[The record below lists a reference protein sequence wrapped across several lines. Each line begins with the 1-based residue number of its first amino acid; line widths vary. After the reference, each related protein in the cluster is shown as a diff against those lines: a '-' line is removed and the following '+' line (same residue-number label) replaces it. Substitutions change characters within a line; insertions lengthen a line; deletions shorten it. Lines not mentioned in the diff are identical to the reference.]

1 MTDSLERVHAEDTIH
16 IETVA
21 ANQEKSRAPQQ
32 TIPATHFRSEGDVNT
47 TPARQAWNESL
58 NHQATQKLLK
68 RDSEVFLHQA
78 MSTPCL
84 DSLEAADGIYLQDS
98 SGKRYMDFHGNN
110 VHQLGHGHPHV
121 IKKMTEQMASLPFS
135 PRRFTNET
143 AVKCAEK
150 LTQICSGDLNRV
162 LFAPG
167 GTSVIGMALK
177 LARHVTNNFKV
188 VSLWDSFHGASLDA
202 ISVGGEACFREGMGP
217 LMAGVERIPPAVS
230 YRGAFPNPNASNND
244 NNQDQASDVHYADY
258 LEYVIEKEG
267 GIGAFIA
274 EAVRNTDV
282 QVPSKAYWKRIR
294 EICDK
299 HNVLLIIDDIP
310 NGMGRSG
317 EWFTHQAFDIEPDIL
332 CIGKGL
338 GGGLIPIAAM
348 ITKDKYNTAAQVS
361 LGHYT
366 HEKSP
371 LGCAAALATIEVIEQ
386 EKLLDKTQ
394 SDSKFMREQLLRMKE
409 KYPVIGDV
417 RGIGLLWGVELV
429 TDRTTKNRAF
439 DEAEATLY
447 QCLNNGLSFKVSQ
460 GNVIQLSPPLI
471 ISRTNLQAALNIF
484 ENAIQ
489 QVCIDFNYI

>member
-1 MTDSLERVHAEDTIH
+1 MTQNI
-16 IETVA
+16 
-21 ANQEKSRAPQQ
+21 KP
-32 TIPATHFRSEGDVNT
+32 THFRSEGDVNT
-47 TPARQAWNESL
+47 TPARQAWNASMDDERT
-58 NHQATQKLLK
+58 QALLK

-84 DSLEAADGIYLQDS
+84 DTLEAAEGIYIQDAT
-98 SGKRYMDFHGNN
+98 GKKYMDFHGNN
-110 VHQLGHGHPHV
+110 VHQLGYGHPHV
-121 IKKMTEQMASLPFS
+121 IKRVQEQIAKLPFS

-143 AVKCAEK
+143 AIECAEK
-150 LTQICSGDLNRV
+150 LTQICGGELNRV

-167 GTSVIGMALK
+167 GTSAVGMALK
-177 LARHVTNNFKV
+177 LARHITGNYKV

-202 ISVGGEACFREGMGP
+202 ISVGGEACFRQGMGP

-230 YRGAFPNPNASNND
+230 YRGAFPVAD
-244 NNQDQASDVHYADY
+244 GSDVHYADY

-267 GIGAFIA
+267 GVGAFIA

-299 HNVLLIIDDIP
+299 HNVMLIIDDIP

-317 EWFTHQAFDIEPDIL
+317 EWFTYQAYDIEPDIL

-338 GGGLIPIAAM
+338 GGGLVPIAAM
-348 ITKDKYNTAAQVS
+348 VTKDKYNTAEQIS
-361 LGHYT
+361 MGHYT

-371 LGCAAALATIEVIEQ
+371 IGCAAALATMEAIEQ
-386 EKLLDKTQ
+386 DGLLDKVKADSQFVREKLL
-394 SDSKFMREQLLRMKE
+394 EMKV

-417 RGIGLLWGVELV
+417 RGIGMLWGIELV
-429 TDRTTKNRAF
+429 TDHESKARAY
-439 DEAEATLY
+439 DEAEAVLY
-447 QCLNNGLSFKVSQ
+447 QCLNNGVSFKVSQ

-471 ISRTNLQAALNIF
+471 ITREQLTEALAIF
-484 ENAIQ
+484 EEAIAK
-489 QVCIDFNYI
+489 VCKDFNYF

>member
-1 MTDSLERVHAEDTIH
+1 MTQNI
-16 IETVA
+16 
-21 ANQEKSRAPQQ
+21 KP
-32 TIPATHFRSEGDVNT
+32 THFRCEGDVNT
-47 TPARQAWNESL
+47 TPARQAWNASMDDERT
-58 NHQATQKLLK
+58 QALLK

-84 DSLEAADGIYLQDS
+84 DTLEAAEGIYIQDAT
-98 SGKRYMDFHGNN
+98 GKKYMDFHGNN
-110 VHQLGHGHPHV
+110 VHQLGYGHPHV
-121 IKKMTEQMASLPFS
+121 IKRVQEQIAKLPFS

-143 AVKCAEK
+143 AIECAEK
-150 LTQICSGDLNRV
+150 LTQICGGELNRV

-167 GTSVIGMALK
+167 GTSAVGMALK
-177 LARHVTNNFKV
+177 LARHITGNYKV

-202 ISVGGEACFREGMGP
+202 ISVGGEACFRQGMGP

-230 YRGAFPNPNASNND
+230 YRGVFPVAD
-244 NNQDQASDVHYADY
+244 GSDVHYADY

-267 GIGAFIA
+267 GVGAFIA

-299 HNVLLIIDDIP
+299 HNVMLIIDDIP

-317 EWFTHQAFDIEPDIL
+317 EWFTYQAYDIEPDIL

-338 GGGLIPIAAM
+338 GGGLVPIAAM
-348 ITKDKYNTAAQVS
+348 VTKDKYNTAEQIS
-361 LGHYT
+361 MGHYT

-371 LGCAAALATIEVIEQ
+371 IGCAAALATMEAIEQ
-386 EKLLDKTQ
+386 DGLLDKAKADSQFMREKLL
-394 SDSKFMREQLLRMKE
+394 EMKA

-417 RGIGLLWGVELV
+417 RGIGMLWGIELV
-429 TDRTTKNRAF
+429 TDHESKARAY
-439 DEAEATLY
+439 DEAEAVLY
-447 QCLNNGLSFKVSQ
+447 QCLNNGVSFKVSQ

-471 ISRTNLQAALNIF
+471 ITREQLTEALAIF
-484 ENAIQ
+484 EEAIAK
-489 QVCIDFNYI
+489 VCKDFNYF

>member
-1 MTDSLERVHAEDTIH
+1 MTQNI
-16 IETVA
+16 
-21 ANQEKSRAPQQ
+21 KP
-32 TIPATHFRSEGDVNT
+32 THFRSEGDVNT
-47 TPARQAWNESL
+47 TPARQAWNASMDDERT
-58 NHQATQKLLK
+58 QALLK

-84 DSLEAADGIYLQDS
+84 DTLDAAEGIYIQDATD
-98 SGKRYMDFHGNN
+98 KKYMDFHGNN
-110 VHQLGHGHPHV
+110 VHQLGYGHPHV
-121 IKKMTEQMASLPFS
+121 IKRVQEQIAKLPFS

-143 AVKCAEK
+143 AIECAEK
-150 LTQICSGDLNRV
+150 LTQICGGELNRV

-167 GTSVIGMALK
+167 GTSAVGMALK
-177 LARHVTNNFKV
+177 LARHITGNYKV

-202 ISVGGEACFREGMGP
+202 ISVGGEACFRQGMGP

-230 YRGAFPNPNASNND
+230 YRGAFPVAD
-244 NNQDQASDVHYADY
+244 GSDVHYADY

-267 GIGAFIA
+267 GVGAFIA

-299 HNVLLIIDDIP
+299 HNVMLIIDDIP

-317 EWFTHQAFDIEPDIL
+317 EWFTYQAYDIEPDML

-338 GGGLIPIAAM
+338 GGGLVPIAAM
-348 ITKDKYNTAAQVS
+348 VTKDKYNTAEQIS
-361 LGHYT
+361 MGHYT

-371 LGCAAALATIEVIEQ
+371 IGCAAALATMEAIEQ
-386 EKLLDKTQ
+386 EGLLDKAKA
-394 SDSKFMREQLLRMKE
+394 DSQFMHEKLLEMKA

-417 RGIGLLWGVELV
+417 RGIGMLWGIELV
-429 TDRTTKNRAF
+429 TDHESKVRAY
-439 DEAEATLY
+439 DEAEAVLY
-447 QCLNNGLSFKVSQ
+447 QCLNNGVSFKVSQ

-471 ISRTNLQAALNIF
+471 ITREQLTEALAIF
-484 ENAIQ
+484 EEAIAK
-489 QVCIDFNYI
+489 VCKDFNYF

>member
-1 MTDSLERVHAEDTIH
+1 MAQNI
-16 IETVA
+16 
-21 ANQEKSRAPQQ
+21 KP
-32 TIPATHFRSEGDVNT
+32 THFRSEGDVNT
-47 TPARQAWNESL
+47 TPARQAWNASMDDERT
-58 NHQATQKLLK
+58 QALLK

-84 DSLEAADGIYLQDS
+84 DTLEAAEGIYIQDAT
-98 SGKRYMDFHGNN
+98 GKKYMDFHGNN
-110 VHQLGHGHPHV
+110 VHQLGYGHPHL
-121 IKKMTEQMASLPFS
+121 IKRVQEQIAKLPFS

-143 AVKCAEK
+143 AVECAEK
-150 LTQICSGDLNRV
+150 LTQICGGELNRV

-167 GTSVIGMALK
+167 GTSAVGIALK
-177 LARHVTNNFKV
+177 LARHITGNYKV

-202 ISVGGEACFREGMGP
+202 ISVGGEACFRQGMGP

-230 YRGAFPNPNASNND
+230 YRGAFPVAD
-244 NNQDQASDVHYADY
+244 GSDVHYADY

-267 GIGAFIA
+267 GVGAFIA

-299 HNVLLIIDDIP
+299 HNVMLIIDDIP

-317 EWFTHQAFDIEPDIL
+317 EWFTYQAYDIEPDML

-338 GGGLIPIAAM
+338 GGGLVPIAAM
-348 ITKDKYNTAAQVS
+348 VTKDKYNTAEQIS
-361 LGHYT
+361 MGHYT

-371 LGCAAALATIEVIEQ
+371 IGCAAALATMEAIEQ
-386 EKLLDKTQ
+386 DGLLDKAKADSQFMREKLL
-394 SDSKFMREQLLRMKE
+394 EMKA

-417 RGIGLLWGVELV
+417 RGIGMLWGIELV
-429 TDRTTKNRAF
+429 TDHESKARAY
-439 DEAEATLY
+439 DEAEAVLY
-447 QCLNNGLSFKVSQ
+447 QCLNNGVSFKVSQ

-471 ISRTNLQAALNIF
+471 ITREQLTEALAIF
-484 ENAIQ
+484 EEAIAK
-489 QVCIDFNYI
+489 VCKDFNYF

>member
-1 MTDSLERVHAEDTIH
+1 MTQNI
-16 IETVA
+16 
-21 ANQEKSRAPQQ
+21 KP
-32 TIPATHFRSEGDVNT
+32 THFRSEGDVNT
-47 TPARQAWNESL
+47 TPARQAWNASMDDERT
-58 NHQATQKLLK
+58 QALLK

-84 DSLEAADGIYLQDS
+84 DTLEAAEGIYIQDAT
-98 SGKRYMDFHGNN
+98 GKKYMDFHGNN
-110 VHQLGHGHPHV
+110 VHQLGYGHPHV
-121 IKKMTEQMASLPFS
+121 IKRVQEQIAKLPFS

-143 AVKCAEK
+143 AIECAEK
-150 LTQICSGDLNRV
+150 LTQICGGELNRV

-167 GTSVIGMALK
+167 GTSAVGMALK
-177 LARHVTNNFKV
+177 LARHITGNYKV

-202 ISVGGEACFREGMGP
+202 ISVGGEACFRQGMGP

-230 YRGAFPNPNASNND
+230 YRGAFPVAD
-244 NNQDQASDVHYADY
+244 GSDVHYADY

-267 GIGAFIA
+267 GVGAFIA

-299 HNVLLIIDDIP
+299 HNVMLIIDDIP

-317 EWFTHQAFDIEPDIL
+317 EWFTYQAYDIDPDML

-338 GGGLIPIAAM
+338 GGGLVPIAAM
-348 ITKDKYNTAAQVS
+348 VTKDKYNTAEQIS
-361 LGHYT
+361 MGHYT

-371 LGCAAALATIEVIEQ
+371 IGCAAALATMEAIEQ
-386 EKLLDKTQ
+386 EGLLDKVKANSQ
-394 SDSKFMREQLLRMKE
+394 FMREKLLEMKA

-417 RGIGLLWGVELV
+417 RGIGMLWGIELV
-429 TDRTTKNRAF
+429 TDHESKARAY
-439 DEAEATLY
+439 DEAEAVLY
-447 QCLNNGLSFKVSQ
+447 QCLNNGVSFKVSQ

-471 ISRTNLQAALNIF
+471 ITREQLTEALAIF
-484 ENAIQ
+484 EEAIAK
-489 QVCIDFNYI
+489 VCKDFNYI

>member
-1 MTDSLERVHAEDTIH
+1 MTQNI
-16 IETVA
+16 
-21 ANQEKSRAPQQ
+21 KP
-32 TIPATHFRSEGDVNT
+32 THFRSEGDVNT
-47 TPARQAWNESL
+47 TPARQAWNASMDDERA
-58 NHQATQKLLK
+58 QALLK

-84 DSLEAADGIYLQDS
+84 DTLEAAEGIYIQDAT
-98 SGKRYMDFHGNN
+98 GKKYMDFHGNN
-110 VHQLGHGHPHV
+110 VHQLGYGHPHV
-121 IKKMTEQMASLPFS
+121 IKRVQEQIAKLPFS

-143 AVKCAEK
+143 AIECAEK
-150 LTQICSGDLNRV
+150 LTQICGGELNRV

-167 GTSVIGMALK
+167 GTSAVGMALK
-177 LARHVTNNFKV
+177 LARHITGNYKV

-202 ISVGGEACFREGMGP
+202 ISVGGEACFRQGMGP

-230 YRGAFPNPNASNND
+230 YRGAFPVAD
-244 NNQDQASDVHYADY
+244 GSDVHYADY

-267 GIGAFIA
+267 GVGAFIA

-299 HNVLLIIDDIP
+299 HNVMLIIDDIP

-317 EWFTHQAFDIEPDIL
+317 EWFTYQAYDIEPDIL

-338 GGGLIPIAAM
+338 GGGLVPIAAM
-348 ITKDKYNTAAQVS
+348 VTKDKYNTAEQIS
-361 LGHYT
+361 MGHYT

-371 LGCAAALATIEVIEQ
+371 IGCAAALATMEAIEQ
-386 EKLLDKTQ
+386 GGLLDKAKTDSQFMREKLL
-394 SDSKFMREQLLRMKE
+394 EMKA

-417 RGIGLLWGVELV
+417 RGIGMLWGIELV
-429 TDRTTKNRAF
+429 TDHESKARAY
-439 DEAEATLY
+439 DEAEAVLY
-447 QCLNNGLSFKVSQ
+447 QCLNNGVSFKVSQ

-471 ISRTNLQAALNIF
+471 ITREQLTEALAIF
-484 ENAIQ
+484 EEAIAN
-489 QVCIDFNYI
+489 VCKDFNYF

>member
-1 MTDSLERVHAEDTIH
+1 MTQNI
-16 IETVA
+16 
-21 ANQEKSRAPQQ
+21 KP
-32 TIPATHFRSEGDVNT
+32 THFRSEGDVNT
-47 TPARQAWNESL
+47 TPARQAWNASMDDER
-58 NHQATQKLLK
+58 TQVLLK

-84 DSLEAADGIYLQDS
+84 DTLEAAEGIYIQDAT
-98 SGKRYMDFHGNN
+98 GKKYMDFHGNN
-110 VHQLGHGHPHV
+110 VHQLGYGHPHV
-121 IKKMTEQMASLPFS
+121 IKRVQEQIAKLPFS

-143 AVKCAEK
+143 AIECAEK
-150 LTQICSGDLNRV
+150 LTQICGGELNRV

-167 GTSVIGMALK
+167 GTSAVGMALK
-177 LARHVTNNFKV
+177 LARHITGNYKV

-202 ISVGGEACFREGMGP
+202 ISVGGEACFRQGMGP

-230 YRGAFPNPNASNND
+230 YRGAFPVAD
-244 NNQDQASDVHYADY
+244 GSDVHYADY

-267 GIGAFIA
+267 GVGAFIA

-299 HNVLLIIDDIP
+299 HNVMLIIDDIP

-317 EWFTHQAFDIEPDIL
+317 EWFTYQAYDIEPDIL

-338 GGGLIPIAAM
+338 GGGLVPIAAM
-348 ITKDKYNTAAQVS
+348 VTKDKYNTAEQIS
-361 LGHYT
+361 MGHYT

-371 LGCAAALATIEVIEQ
+371 IGCAAALATMEAIEQ
-386 EKLLDKTQ
+386 DGLLDKVKADSQFMREKLL
-394 SDSKFMREQLLRMKE
+394 EMKA

-417 RGIGLLWGVELV
+417 RGIGMLWGIELV
-429 TDRTTKNRAF
+429 TDHESKARAY
-439 DEAEATLY
+439 DEAEAVLY
-447 QCLNNGLSFKVSQ
+447 QCLNNGVSFKVSQ

-471 ISRTNLQAALNIF
+471 ITREQLTEALAIF
-484 ENAIQ
+484 EEAIAK
-489 QVCIDFNYI
+489 VCKDFNYF

>member
-1 MTDSLERVHAEDTIH
+1 MTQNI
-16 IETVA
+16 
-21 ANQEKSRAPQQ
+21 KP
-32 TIPATHFRSEGDVNT
+32 THFRSEGDVNT
-47 TPARQAWNESL
+47 TPARQAWNASMDDERT
-58 NHQATQKLLK
+58 QALLK

-84 DSLEAADGIYLQDS
+84 DTLEAAEGIYIQDAT
-98 SGKRYMDFHGNN
+98 GKKYMDFHGNN
-110 VHQLGHGHPHV
+110 VHQLGYGHPHV
-121 IKKMTEQMASLPFS
+121 IKRVQEQIAKLPFS

-143 AVKCAEK
+143 AIECAEK
-150 LTQICSGDLNRV
+150 LTQICGGELNRV

-167 GTSVIGMALK
+167 GTSAVGMALK
-177 LARHVTNNFKV
+177 LARHITGNYKV

-202 ISVGGEACFREGMGP
+202 ISVGGEACFRQGMGP

-230 YRGAFPNPNASNND
+230 YRGAFPVED
-244 NNQDQASDVHYADY
+244 GSDVHYADY

-267 GIGAFIA
+267 GVGAFIA

-299 HNVLLIIDDIP
+299 HNVMLIIDDIP

-317 EWFTHQAFDIEPDIL
+317 EWFTYQAYDIEPDML

-338 GGGLIPIAAM
+338 GGGLVPIAAM
-348 ITKDKYNTAAQVS
+348 VTKDKYNTAEQIS
-361 LGHYT
+361 MGDYT

-371 LGCAAALATIEVIEQ
+371 IGCAAALATMEAIEQ
-386 EKLLDKTQ
+386 DGLLDKAKAYSQFMREKLL
-394 SDSKFMREQLLRMKE
+394 EMKA

-417 RGIGLLWGVELV
+417 RGVGMLWGIELV
-429 TDRTTKNRAF
+429 TDHESKARAY
-439 DEAEATLY
+439 DEAEAVLY
-447 QCLNNGLSFKVSQ
+447 QCLNNGVSFKVSQ

-471 ISRTNLQAALNIF
+471 ITREQLTEALAIF
-484 ENAIQ
+484 EEAIAK
-489 QVCIDFNYI
+489 VCKDFNYF

>member
-1 MTDSLERVHAEDTIH
+1 MTQNI
-16 IETVA
+16 
-21 ANQEKSRAPQQ
+21 KP
-32 TIPATHFRSEGDVNT
+32 THFRSEGDVNT
-47 TPARQAWNESL
+47 TPARQAWNASMDDERT
-58 NHQATQKLLK
+58 QALLK

-84 DSLEAADGIYLQDS
+84 DTLEAAEGIYIQDAT
-98 SGKRYMDFHGNN
+98 GKKYMNFHGNN
-110 VHQLGHGHPHV
+110 VHQLGYGHSHV
-121 IKKMTEQMASLPFS
+121 IKRVQEQIAKLPFS

-143 AVKCAEK
+143 AIECAEK
-150 LTQICSGDLNRV
+150 LTQICGGELNRV

-167 GTSVIGMALK
+167 GTSAVGMALK
-177 LARHVTNNFKV
+177 LARHITGNYKV

-202 ISVGGEACFREGMGP
+202 ISVGGEACFRQGMGP

-230 YRGAFPNPNASNND
+230 YRGAFPVAD
-244 NNQDQASDVHYADY
+244 GSDVHYADY

-267 GIGAFIA
+267 GVGAFIA

-299 HNVLLIIDDIP
+299 HNVMLIIDDIP

-317 EWFTHQAFDIEPDIL
+317 EWFTYQAYDIEPDML

-338 GGGLIPIAAM
+338 GGGLVPIAAM
-348 ITKDKYNTAAQVS
+348 VTKDKYNTAEQIS
-361 LGHYT
+361 MGHYT

-371 LGCAAALATIEVIEQ
+371 IGCAAALATMEAIEQ
-386 EKLLDKTQ
+386 EGLLDKVKV
-394 SDSKFMREQLLRMKE
+394 DSQFMREKLLEMKA

-417 RGIGLLWGVELV
+417 RGIGMLWGIELV
-429 TDRTTKNRAF
+429 TDHESKARAY
-439 DEAEATLY
+439 DEAEAVLY
-447 QCLNNGLSFKVSQ
+447 QCLNNGVSFKVSQ

-471 ISRTNLQAALNIF
+471 ITREQLTEALAIF
-484 ENAIQ
+484 EEAIAK
-489 QVCIDFNYI
+489 VCKDFNYF

>member
-1 MTDSLERVHAEDTIH
+1 MTQNI
-16 IETVA
+16 
-21 ANQEKSRAPQQ
+21 KP
-32 TIPATHFRSEGDVNT
+32 THFRSEGDVNT
-47 TPARQAWNESL
+47 TPARQAWNASMDDERT
-58 NHQATQKLLK
+58 QALLK

-84 DSLEAADGIYLQDS
+84 DTLEAAEGIYIQDAT
-98 SGKRYMDFHGNN
+98 GKKYMDFHGNN
-110 VHQLGHGHPHV
+110 VHQLGYGHPHV
-121 IKKMTEQMASLPFS
+121 IKRVQEQITKLPFS

-143 AVKCAEK
+143 AVECAEK
-150 LTQICSGDLNRV
+150 LTQICGGELNRV

-167 GTSVIGMALK
+167 GTSAVGMALK
-177 LARHVTNNFKV
+177 LARHITGNYKV

-202 ISVGGEACFREGMGP
+202 ISVGGEACFRQGMGP

-230 YRGAFPNPNASNND
+230 YRGAFPVAD
-244 NNQDQASDVHYADY
+244 DSDVHFADY

-267 GIGAFIA
+267 GVGAFIA

-299 HNVLLIIDDIP
+299 HNVMLIIDDIP

-317 EWFTHQAFDIEPDIL
+317 EWFTYQAYDIEPDML

-338 GGGLIPIAAM
+338 GGGLVPIAAM
-348 ITKDKYNTAAQVS
+348 VTKDKYNTAEQIS
-361 LGHYT
+361 MGHYT

-371 LGCAAALATIEVIEQ
+371 IGCAAALATMEAIEQ
-386 EKLLDKTQ
+386 DGLLDKAKADSQFMREKLL
-394 SDSKFMREQLLRMKE
+394 EMKA

-417 RGIGLLWGVELV
+417 RGIGMLWGIELV
-429 TDRTTKNRAF
+429 TDHESKSRAY
-439 DEAEATLY
+439 DEAEAVLY
-447 QCLNNGLSFKVSQ
+447 QCLNNGVSFKVSQ

-471 ISRTNLQAALNIF
+471 ITREQLTEALAIF
-484 ENAIQ
+484 EEAIAK
-489 QVCIDFNYI
+489 VCNDFNYF

>member
-1 MTDSLERVHAEDTIH
+1 MTQNI
-16 IETVA
+16 
-21 ANQEKSRAPQQ
+21 KP
-32 TIPATHFRSEGDVNT
+32 THFRSEGDVNT
-47 TPARQAWNESL
+47 TPARQAWNASMDDERT
-58 NHQATQKLLK
+58 QALLK

-84 DSLEAADGIYLQDS
+84 DTLEAAEGIYIQDTT
-98 SGKRYMDFHGNN
+98 GKKYMDFHGNN
-110 VHQLGHGHPHV
+110 VHQLSYGHPHV
-121 IKKMTEQMASLPFS
+121 IKRVQEQIAKLPFS

-143 AVKCAEK
+143 AVECAEK
-150 LTQICSGDLNRV
+150 LTQICGGELNRV

-167 GTSVIGMALK
+167 GTSAVGMALK
-177 LARHVTNNFKV
+177 LARHITGNYKV

-202 ISVGGEACFREGMGP
+202 ISVGGEACFRQGMGP

-230 YRGAFPNPNASNND
+230 YRGAFPVAD
-244 NNQDQASDVHYADY
+244 GSDVHYADY

-267 GIGAFIA
+267 GVGAFIA

-299 HNVLLIIDDIP
+299 HNVMLIIDDIP

-317 EWFTHQAFDIEPDIL
+317 EWFTYQAYDIEPDML

-338 GGGLIPIAAM
+338 GGGLVPIAAM
-348 ITKDKYNTAAQVS
+348 VTKDKYNTAEQIS
-361 LGHYT
+361 MGHYT

-371 LGCAAALATIEVIEQ
+371 IGCAAALATMEAIEQ
-386 EKLLDKTQ
+386 DGLLDKAKADSQFMREKLL
-394 SDSKFMREQLLRMKE
+394 EMKA

-417 RGIGLLWGVELV
+417 RGIGMLWGIELV
-429 TDRTTKNRAF
+429 TDHESKARAY
-439 DEAEATLY
+439 DEAEAVLY
-447 QCLNNGLSFKVSQ
+447 QCLNNGVSFKVSQ

-471 ISRTNLQAALNIF
+471 ITREQLTEALAIF
-484 ENAIQ
+484 EEAIAK
-489 QVCIDFNYI
+489 VCKDFNYF

>member
-1 MTDSLERVHAEDTIH
+1 MTQNI
-16 IETVA
+16 
-21 ANQEKSRAPQQ
+21 KP
-32 TIPATHFRSEGDVNT
+32 THFRSEGDVNT
-47 TPARQAWNESL
+47 TPARQAWNASMDDERT
-58 NHQATQKLLK
+58 QALLK

-84 DSLEAADGIYLQDS
+84 DTLEAAEGIYIQDAT
-98 SGKRYMDFHGNN
+98 GKKYMDFHGNN
-110 VHQLGHGHPHV
+110 VHQLGYGHPHV
-121 IKKMTEQMASLPFS
+121 IKRVQEQIAQLPFS

-143 AVKCAEK
+143 AIECAEK
-150 LTQICSGDLNRV
+150 LTQICGGELNRV

-167 GTSVIGMALK
+167 GTSAVGMALK
-177 LARHVTNNFKV
+177 LARHITGNYKV

-202 ISVGGEACFREGMGP
+202 ISVGGEACFRQGMGP

-230 YRGAFPNPNASNND
+230 YRGAFPVED
-244 NNQDQASDVHYADY
+244 GSDVHYADY

-267 GIGAFIA
+267 GVGAFIA

-299 HNVLLIIDDIP
+299 HNVMLIIDDIP

-317 EWFTHQAFDIEPDIL
+317 EWFTYQAYDIEPDML

-338 GGGLIPIAAM
+338 GGGLVPIAAM
-348 ITKDKYNTAAQVS
+348 VTKDKYNTAEQIS
-361 LGHYT
+361 MGHYT

-371 LGCAAALATIEVIEQ
+371 IGCAAALATMEAIEHDSLLDKAKADSQ
-386 EKLLDKTQ
+386 FMREKLL
-394 SDSKFMREQLLRMKE
+394 EMKA

-417 RGIGLLWGVELV
+417 RGIGMLWGIELV
-429 TDRTTKNRAF
+429 TDHESKARAY
-439 DEAEATLY
+439 DEAEAVLY
-447 QCLNNGLSFKVSQ
+447 QCLNNGVSFKVSQ

-471 ISRTNLQAALNIF
+471 ITREQLTEALAIF
-484 ENAIQ
+484 EEAIAK
-489 QVCIDFNYI
+489 VCKDFNYF

>member
-1 MTDSLERVHAEDTIH
+1 MTQNI
-16 IETVA
+16 
-21 ANQEKSRAPQQ
+21 KP
-32 TIPATHFRSEGDVNT
+32 THFRSEGDVNT
-47 TPARQAWNESL
+47 TPARQAWNASMDDERT
-58 NHQATQKLLK
+58 QALLK

-84 DSLEAADGIYLQDS
+84 DTLEAAEGIYIQDAT
-98 SGKRYMDFHGNN
+98 GKKYMDFHGNN
-110 VHQLGHGHPHV
+110 VHQLGYGHPHV
-121 IKKMTEQMASLPFS
+121 INRVQEQIAKLPFS

-143 AVKCAEK
+143 AIECAEK
-150 LTQICSGDLNRV
+150 LTQICGGELNRV

-167 GTSVIGMALK
+167 GTSAVGMALK
-177 LARHVTNNFKV
+177 LARHITGNYKV

-202 ISVGGEACFREGMGP
+202 ISVGGEACFRQGMGP

-230 YRGAFPNPNASNND
+230 YRGAFPVAD
-244 NNQDQASDVHYADY
+244 GSDVHYADY

-267 GIGAFIA
+267 GVGAFIA

-299 HNVLLIIDDIP
+299 QNVMLIIDDIP

-317 EWFTHQAFDIEPDIL
+317 EWFTYQAYDIEPDML

-338 GGGLIPIAAM
+338 GGGLVPIAAM
-348 ITKDKYNTAAQVS
+348 VTKDKYNTAEQIS
-361 LGHYT
+361 MGHYT

-371 LGCAAALATIEVIEQ
+371 IGCAAALATMEAIEQ
-386 EKLLDKTQ
+386 DGLLDKAKADSQFMREKLL
-394 SDSKFMREQLLRMKE
+394 EMKA

-417 RGIGLLWGVELV
+417 RGIGMLWGIELV
-429 TDRTTKNRAF
+429 TDHESKARAY
-439 DEAEATLY
+439 DEAEAVLY
-447 QCLNNGLSFKVSQ
+447 QCLNNGVSFKVSQ

-471 ISRTNLQAALNIF
+471 ITREQLTEALAIF
-484 ENAIQ
+484 EEAIAK
-489 QVCIDFNYI
+489 VCKDFNYF

>member
-1 MTDSLERVHAEDTIH
+1 MTQNI
-16 IETVA
+16 
-21 ANQEKSRAPQQ
+21 KP
-32 TIPATHFRSEGDVNT
+32 THFRSEGDVNT
-47 TPARQAWNESL
+47 TPARQTWNASMDDERT
-58 NHQATQKLLK
+58 QALLK

-84 DSLEAADGIYLQDS
+84 DTLEAAEGIYIQDAT
-98 SGKRYMDFHGNN
+98 GKKYMDFHGNN
-110 VHQLGHGHPHV
+110 VHQLGYGHPHV
-121 IKKMTEQMASLPFS
+121 IKRVQEQIAKLPFS

-143 AVKCAEK
+143 AIECAEK
-150 LTQICSGDLNRV
+150 LTQICGGELNRV

-167 GTSVIGMALK
+167 GTSAVGMALK
-177 LARHVTNNFKV
+177 LARHITGNYKV

-202 ISVGGEACFREGMGP
+202 ISVGGEACFRQGMGP

-230 YRGAFPNPNASNND
+230 YRGAFPVED
-244 NNQDQASDVHYADY
+244 GSDVHYADY

-267 GIGAFIA
+267 GVGAFIA

-299 HNVLLIIDDIP
+299 HNVMLIIDDIP

-317 EWFTHQAFDIEPDIL
+317 EWFTYQAYDIEPDML

-338 GGGLIPIAAM
+338 GGGLVPIAAM
-348 ITKDKYNTAAQVS
+348 VTKDKYNTAEQIS
-361 LGHYT
+361 MGHYT

-371 LGCAAALATIEVIEQ
+371 IGCVAALATMEAIEQ
-386 EKLLDKTQ
+386 DGLLDKAKADSQFMREKLL
-394 SDSKFMREQLLRMKE
+394 EMKA

-417 RGIGLLWGVELV
+417 RGIGMLWGIELV
-429 TDRTTKNRAF
+429 TDHESKARAY
-439 DEAEATLY
+439 DEAEAVLY
-447 QCLNNGLSFKVSQ
+447 QCLNNGVNFKVSQ

-471 ISRTNLQAALNIF
+471 ITREQLTEALAIF
-484 ENAIQ
+484 EEAIAK
-489 QVCIDFNYI
+489 VCKDFSYI

>member
-1 MTDSLERVHAEDTIH
+1 MTQNI
-16 IETVA
+16 
-21 ANQEKSRAPQQ
+21 KP
-32 TIPATHFRSEGDVNT
+32 THFRSEGDVNT
-47 TPARQAWNESL
+47 TPARQAWNASMDDERT
-58 NHQATQKLLK
+58 QALLR

-84 DSLEAADGIYLQDS
+84 DTLEAAEGIYIQDAT
-98 SGKRYMDFHGNN
+98 GKKYMDFHGNN
-110 VHQLGHGHPHV
+110 VHQLGYGHPHV
-121 IKKMTEQMASLPFS
+121 IKRVQEQIAKLPFS

-143 AVKCAEK
+143 AIECAEK
-150 LTQICSGDLNRV
+150 LTQICGGELNRV

-167 GTSVIGMALK
+167 GTSAVGMALK
-177 LARHVTNNFKV
+177 LARHITGNYKV

-202 ISVGGEACFREGMGP
+202 ISVGGEACFRQGMGP

-230 YRGAFPNPNASNND
+230 YRGAFPVAD
-244 NNQDQASDVHYADY
+244 GSDVHYADY

-267 GIGAFIA
+267 GVGAFIA

-299 HNVLLIIDDIP
+299 HNVMLIIDDIP

-317 EWFTHQAFDIEPDIL
+317 EWFTYQAYDIEPDML

-338 GGGLIPIAAM
+338 GGGLVPIAAM
-348 ITKDKYNTAAQVS
+348 VTKDKYNTAEQIS
-361 LGHYT
+361 MGHYT

-371 LGCAAALATIEVIEQ
+371 IGCAAALATMEAIEQ
-386 EKLLDKTQ
+386 EGLLDKTKA
-394 SDSKFMREQLLRMKE
+394 DSQFMREKLLEMKA

-417 RGIGLLWGVELV
+417 RGIGMLWGIELV
-429 TDRTTKNRAF
+429 TDHESKARAY
-439 DEAEATLY
+439 DEAEAVLY
-447 QCLNNGLSFKVSQ
+447 QCLNNGVSFKVSQ

-471 ISRTNLQAALNIF
+471 ITREQLTEALAIF
-484 ENAIQ
+484 EEAIAK
-489 QVCIDFNYI
+489 VCKDFNYF

>member
-1 MTDSLERVHAEDTIH
+1 MTQNI
-16 IETVA
+16 
-21 ANQEKSRAPQQ
+21 KP
-32 TIPATHFRSEGDVNT
+32 THFRSEGDVNT
-47 TPARQAWNESL
+47 TPARQAWNASMDDERT
-58 NHQATQKLLK
+58 QALLK

-84 DSLEAADGIYLQDS
+84 DTLEAAEGIYIQDAT
-98 SGKRYMDFHGNN
+98 GKKYMDFHGNN
-110 VHQLGHGHPHV
+110 VHQLGYGHPHV
-121 IKKMTEQMASLPFS
+121 IKRVQEQIAQLPFS

-143 AVKCAEK
+143 AIECAEK
-150 LTQICSGDLNRV
+150 LTQICGGELNRV

-167 GTSVIGMALK
+167 GTSAVGMALK
-177 LARHVTNNFKV
+177 LARHITGNYKV

-202 ISVGGEACFREGMGP
+202 ISVGGEACFRQGMGP

-230 YRGAFPNPNASNND
+230 YRGAFPVAD
-244 NNQDQASDVHYADY
+244 GSDVHYADY

-267 GIGAFIA
+267 GVGAFIA

-299 HNVLLIIDDIP
+299 HNVMLIIDDIP

-317 EWFTHQAFDIEPDIL
+317 EWFTYQAYDIEPDML

-338 GGGLIPIAAM
+338 GGSLVPIAAM
-348 ITKDKYNTAAQVS
+348 VTKDKYNTAEQTS
-361 LGHYT
+361 MGHYT

-371 LGCAAALATIEVIEQ
+371 IGCAAALATMEAIEQ
-386 EKLLDKTQ
+386 EGLLDKAKA
-394 SDSKFMREQLLRMKE
+394 DSQFMREKLLEMKA

-417 RGIGLLWGVELV
+417 RGIGMLWGIELV
-429 TDRTTKNRAF
+429 TDHESKARAY
-439 DEAEATLY
+439 DEAEAVLY
-447 QCLNNGLSFKVSQ
+447 QCLNNGVSFKVSQ

-471 ISRTNLQAALNIF
+471 ITREQLTEALAIF
-484 ENAIQ
+484 EEAIAK
-489 QVCIDFNYI
+489 VCKDFNYF

>member
-1 MTDSLERVHAEDTIH
+1 MTQNI
-16 IETVA
+16 
-21 ANQEKSRAPQQ
+21 KP
-32 TIPATHFRSEGDVNT
+32 THFRSEGDVNT
-47 TPARQAWNESL
+47 TPARQAWNASMDDERT
-58 NHQATQKLLK
+58 QALLK

-84 DSLEAADGIYLQDS
+84 DTLEAAEGIYIQDAT
-98 SGKRYMDFHGNN
+98 GKKYMDFHGNN
-110 VHQLGHGHPHV
+110 VHQLGYGHPHV
-121 IKKMTEQMASLPFS
+121 IKRVQEQIAKLPFS

-143 AVKCAEK
+143 AIECAEK
-150 LTQICSGDLNRV
+150 LTQICGGELNRV

-167 GTSVIGMALK
+167 GTSAVGMALK
-177 LARHVTNNFKV
+177 LARHITDNYKV

-202 ISVGGEACFREGMGP
+202 ISVGGEACFRQGMGP

-230 YRGAFPNPNASNND
+230 YRGAFPVAD
-244 NNQDQASDVHYADY
+244 GSDVHYADY

-267 GIGAFIA
+267 GVGAFIA

-299 HNVLLIIDDIP
+299 HNVMLIIDDIP

-317 EWFTHQAFDIEPDIL
+317 EWFTYQAYDIEPDML

-338 GGGLIPIAAM
+338 GGGLVPIAAM
-348 ITKDKYNTAAQVS
+348 VTKDKYNTAEQISV
-361 LGHYT
+361 GHYT

-371 LGCAAALATIEVIEQ
+371 IGCAAALATMEAIEQ
-386 EKLLDKTQ
+386 DGLLEKAKADSQFMREKLL
-394 SDSKFMREQLLRMKE
+394 EMKA

-417 RGIGLLWGVELV
+417 RGIGMLWGIELV
-429 TDRTTKNRAF
+429 TDHESKARAY
-439 DEAEATLY
+439 DEAEAVLY
-447 QCLNNGLSFKVSQ
+447 QCLNNGVSFKISQ

-471 ISRTNLQAALNIF
+471 ITREQLTEALAIF
-484 ENAIQ
+484 EEAIAK
-489 QVCIDFNYI
+489 VCKDFNYF

>member
-1 MTDSLERVHAEDTIH
+1 MTENV
-16 IETVA
+16 
-21 ANQEKSRAPQQ
+21 QP
-32 TIPATHFRSEGDVNT
+32 THFRSEGDVNT
-47 TPARQAWNESL
+47 TPARQAWNASMDDERT
-58 NHQATQKLLK
+58 QALLK

-84 DSLEAADGIYLQDS
+84 DTLEAAEGIYIQDAT
-98 SGKRYMDFHGNN
+98 GKKYMDFHGNN
-110 VHQLGHGHPHV
+110 VHQLGYGHPHV
-121 IKKMTEQMASLPFS
+121 TKRVQEQIAKLPFS

-143 AVKCAEK
+143 AIECAEK
-150 LTQICSGDLNRV
+150 LTQICGGELNRV

-167 GTSVIGMALK
+167 GTSAVGMALK
-177 LARHVTNNFKV
+177 LARHITGNYKV

-202 ISVGGEACFREGMGP
+202 ISVGGEACFRQGMGP

-230 YRGAFPNPNASNND
+230 YRGAFPVAD
-244 NNQDQASDVHYADY
+244 GSDVHYADY

-267 GIGAFIA
+267 GVGAFIA

-299 HNVLLIIDDIP
+299 HNVMLIIDDIP

-317 EWFTHQAFDIEPDIL
+317 EWFTYQAYDIEPDML

-338 GGGLIPIAAM
+338 GGGLVPIAAM
-348 ITKDKYNTAAQVS
+348 VTKDKYNTAEQIS
-361 LGHYT
+361 MGHYT

-371 LGCAAALATIEVIEQ
+371 IGCAAALATMEAIEQ
-386 EKLLDKTQ
+386 GGLLDKAKADSQFMREKLL
-394 SDSKFMREQLLRMKE
+394 EMKA

-417 RGIGLLWGVELV
+417 RGIGMLWGIELV
-429 TDRTTKNRAF
+429 TDHESKARAY
-439 DEAEATLY
+439 DEAEAVLY
-447 QCLNNGLSFKVSQ
+447 QCLNNGVSFKVSQ

-471 ISRTNLQAALNIF
+471 ITREQLTEAL
-484 ENAIQ
+484 AIVEEAIAK
-489 QVCIDFNYI
+489 VCKDFNYF

>member
-1 MTDSLERVHAEDTIH
+1 MTQNI
-16 IETVA
+16 
-21 ANQEKSRAPQQ
+21 KP
-32 TIPATHFRSEGDVNT
+32 THFRSEGDVNT
-47 TPARQAWNESL
+47 TPARQAWNASMDDERT
-58 NHQATQKLLK
+58 QALLK

-84 DSLEAADGIYLQDS
+84 DTLDAAEGIYIQDATD
-98 SGKRYMDFHGNN
+98 KKYMDFHGNN
-110 VHQLGHGHPHV
+110 VHQLGYGHPHV
-121 IKKMTEQMASLPFS
+121 IKRVQEQIAKLPFS

-143 AVKCAEK
+143 AIECAEK
-150 LTQICSGDLNRV
+150 LTQICGGELNRV

-167 GTSVIGMALK
+167 GTSAVGMALK
-177 LARHVTNNFKV
+177 LARHITGNYKV

-202 ISVGGEACFREGMGP
+202 ISVGGEACFRQGMGP

-230 YRGAFPNPNASNND
+230 YRGAFPVAD
-244 NNQDQASDVHYADY
+244 GSDVHYADY

-267 GIGAFIA
+267 GVGAFIA

-299 HNVLLIIDDIP
+299 HNVMLIIDDIP

-317 EWFTHQAFDIEPDIL
+317 EWFTYQAYDIEPDML

-338 GGGLIPIAAM
+338 GGGLVPIAAM
-348 ITKDKYNTAAQVS
+348 VTKDKYNTAEQIS
-361 LGHYT
+361 MGHYT

-371 LGCAAALATIEVIEQ
+371 IGCAAALATMEAIEQ
-386 EKLLDKTQ
+386 DGLLDKVKADSQFMREKLL
-394 SDSKFMREQLLRMKE
+394 EMKA

-417 RGIGLLWGVELV
+417 RGIGMLWGIELV
-429 TDRTTKNRAF
+429 TDHESKARAY
-439 DEAEATLY
+439 DEAEAVLY
-447 QCLNNGLSFKVSQ
+447 QCLNNGVSFKVSQ

-471 ISRTNLQAALNIF
+471 ITREQLTEALAIF
-484 ENAIQ
+484 EEAIAK
-489 QVCIDFNYI
+489 VCKDFNYI

>member
-1 MTDSLERVHAEDTIH
+1 MTQNI
-16 IETVA
+16 
-21 ANQEKSRAPQQ
+21 KP
-32 TIPATHFRSEGDVNT
+32 THFRSEGDVNT
-47 TPARQAWNESL
+47 TPARQAWNASMDDERT
-58 NHQATQKLLK
+58 QALLK

-84 DSLEAADGIYLQDS
+84 DTLEAAEGIYIQDAT
-98 SGKRYMDFHGNN
+98 GKKYMDFHGNN
-110 VHQLGHGHPHV
+110 VHQLGYGHPHV
-121 IKKMTEQMASLPFS
+121 IKRVQEQIAKLPFS

-143 AVKCAEK
+143 AIECAEK
-150 LTQICSGDLNRV
+150 LTQICGGELNRV

-167 GTSVIGMALK
+167 GTSAVGMALK
-177 LARHVTNNFKV
+177 LARHITGNYKV

-202 ISVGGEACFREGMGP
+202 ISVGGEACFRQGIGP

-230 YRGAFPNPNASNND
+230 YRGAFPVAD
-244 NNQDQASDVHYADY
+244 GSDVHYADY

-267 GIGAFIA
+267 GVGAFIA

-299 HNVLLIIDDIP
+299 HNVMLIIDDIP

-317 EWFTHQAFDIEPDIL
+317 EWFTYQAYDIEPDML

-338 GGGLIPIAAM
+338 GGGLVPIAAM
-348 ITKDKYNTAAQVS
+348 VTKDKYNTAEQIS
-361 LGHYT
+361 MGHYT

-371 LGCAAALATIEVIEQ
+371 IGCAAALATMEAIEQ
-386 EKLLDKTQ
+386 DGLLDKAKADSQFMREKLL
-394 SDSKFMREQLLRMKE
+394 EMKA

-417 RGIGLLWGVELV
+417 RGIGMLWGIELV
-429 TDRTTKNRAF
+429 TDHESKARAY
-439 DEAEATLY
+439 DEAEAVLY
-447 QCLNNGLSFKVSQ
+447 QCLNNGVSFKVSQ

-471 ISRTNLQAALNIF
+471 ITREQLIEALAIF
-484 ENAIQ
+484 EEAIAK
-489 QVCIDFNYI
+489 VYKDFNYF

>member
-1 MTDSLERVHAEDTIH
+1 MTQNI
-16 IETVA
+16 
-21 ANQEKSRAPQQ
+21 KP
-32 TIPATHFRSEGDVNT
+32 THFRSEGDVNT
-47 TPARQAWNESL
+47 TPARQAWNASMDDERT
-58 NHQATQKLLK
+58 QALLK

-84 DSLEAADGIYLQDS
+84 DTLEAAEGIYIQDAT
-98 SGKRYMDFHGNN
+98 GKKYMDFHGNN
-110 VHQLGHGHPHV
+110 VHQLGYGHPHV
-121 IKKMTEQMASLPFS
+121 IKRVQEQIAKLPFS

-143 AVKCAEK
+143 AIECAEK
-150 LTQICSGDLNRV
+150 LTQICGGELNRV

-167 GTSVIGMALK
+167 GTSAVGMALK
-177 LARHVTNNFKV
+177 LARHITGNCKV

-202 ISVGGEACFREGMGP
+202 ISVGGEACFRQGMGP

-230 YRGAFPNPNASNND
+230 YRGAFPVAD
-244 NNQDQASDVHYADY
+244 GSDVHYADY

-267 GIGAFIA
+267 GVGAFIA

-299 HNVLLIIDDIP
+299 HNVMLIIDDIP

-317 EWFTHQAFDIEPDIL
+317 EWFTYQAYDIEPDML

-338 GGGLIPIAAM
+338 GGGLVPIAAM
-348 ITKDKYNTAAQVS
+348 VTKDKYNTAEQIS
-361 LGHYT
+361 MGHYT

-371 LGCAAALATIEVIEQ
+371 IGCAAALATMEAIEQ
-386 EKLLDKTQ
+386 DGLLDKAKVDSQFMREKLL
-394 SDSKFMREQLLRMKE
+394 EMKA

-417 RGIGLLWGVELV
+417 RGIGMLWGIELV
-429 TDRTTKNRAF
+429 TDHESKARAY
-439 DEAEATLY
+439 DEAEAVLY
-447 QCLNNGLSFKVSQ
+447 QCLNNGVSFKVSQ

-471 ISRTNLQAALNIF
+471 ITREQLTEALAIF
-484 ENAIQ
+484 EEAIAK
-489 QVCIDFNYI
+489 VCEDFNYF

>member
-1 MTDSLERVHAEDTIH
+1 MTQNI
-16 IETVA
+16 
-21 ANQEKSRAPQQ
+21 KP
-32 TIPATHFRSEGDVNT
+32 THFRSEGDVNT
-47 TPARQAWNESL
+47 TPARQAWNASMDDERT
-58 NHQATQKLLK
+58 QALLK

-84 DSLEAADGIYLQDS
+84 DTLEAAEGIYIQDAT
-98 SGKRYMDFHGNN
+98 GKKYMDFHGNN
-110 VHQLGHGHPHV
+110 IHQLGYGHPHV
-121 IKKMTEQMASLPFS
+121 IKRVQEQIAKLPFS

-143 AVKCAEK
+143 AIECAEK
-150 LTQICSGDLNRV
+150 LTQICGGELNRV

-167 GTSVIGMALK
+167 GTSAVGMALK
-177 LARHVTNNFKV
+177 LARHITGNYKV

-202 ISVGGEACFREGMGP
+202 ISVGGESCFRQGMGP

-230 YRGAFPNPNASNND
+230 YRGAFPVAD
-244 NNQDQASDVHYADY
+244 GSDVHYADY

-267 GIGAFIA
+267 GVGAFIA

-299 HNVLLIIDDIP
+299 HNVMLIIDDIP

-317 EWFTHQAFDIEPDIL
+317 EWFTYQAYDIEPDML

-338 GGGLIPIAAM
+338 GGGLVPIAAM
-348 ITKDKYNTAAQVS
+348 VTKDKYNTAEQIS
-361 LGHYT
+361 MGHYT

-371 LGCAAALATIEVIEQ
+371 IGCAAALATMEAIEQ
-386 EKLLDKTQ
+386 DGLLDKAKADSQFMREKLL
-394 SDSKFMREQLLRMKE
+394 EMKA

-417 RGIGLLWGVELV
+417 RGIGMLWGIELV
-429 TDRTTKNRAF
+429 TDHESKARAY
-439 DEAEATLY
+439 DEAEAVLY
-447 QCLNNGLSFKVSQ
+447 QCLNNGVSFKVSQ

-471 ISRTNLQAALNIF
+471 ITREQLTKALAIF
-484 ENAIQ
+484 EEAIAN
-489 QVCIDFNYI
+489 VCKDFNYF